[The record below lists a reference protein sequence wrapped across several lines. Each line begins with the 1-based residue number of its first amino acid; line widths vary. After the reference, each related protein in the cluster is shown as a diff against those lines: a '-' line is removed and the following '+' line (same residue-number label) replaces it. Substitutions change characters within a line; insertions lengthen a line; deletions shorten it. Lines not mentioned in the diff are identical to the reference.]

1 MAAASDWI
9 TTTRQALPR
18 FFKLVSKLKPTIH
31 LPDIRA
37 IDEKFITDHR
47 VAALIW
53 DVDGTLMA
61 HHNMSVAE
69 MFQSTLTRIAERSD
83 IRQIILS
90 NCGESRFA
98 ELGRIFPEI
107 PVIKAYRKDGNGIVL
122 RTLFAGGERWNDGWT
137 GTDRLSGEGVLQP
150 LKKPSGEL
158 IELALAQAG
167 SPPPEQVYMVGDQY
181 FTDIAGA
188 NLAGIRSIK
197 VPTLER
203 GSFPF
208 AVRSFQR
215 IESVLYRMLYR
226 ST

>member
-1 MAAASDWI
+1 MVAASDWI

-18 FFKLVSKLKPTIH
+18 FFELVSKLKPTLH

-37 IDEKFITDHR
+37 IDEKFIADHR
-47 VAALIW
+47 IAALIW

-61 HHNMSVAE
+61 HHNMCVAE
-69 MFQSTLTRIAERSD
+69 VFQSTLTRIAQRSD
-83 IRQIILS
+83 ISQIILS

-107 PVIKAYRKDGNGIVL
+107 PVIKAYRKTGNEIVL
-122 RTLFAGGERWNDGWT
+122 RTLFRGSEKWSDDGA
-137 GTDRLSGEGVLQP
+137 GTDRTTGEGLQP

-158 IELALAQAG
+158 IELALAEAG
-167 SPPPEQVYMVGDQY
+167 SPPRDQVYMVGDQY

-215 IESVLYRMLYR
+215 IESALYRVLYRA
-226 ST
+226 T